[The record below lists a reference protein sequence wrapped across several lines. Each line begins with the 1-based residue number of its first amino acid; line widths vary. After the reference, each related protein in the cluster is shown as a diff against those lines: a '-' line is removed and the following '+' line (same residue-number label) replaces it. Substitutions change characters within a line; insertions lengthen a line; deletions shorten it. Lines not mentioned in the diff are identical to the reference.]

1 MKTLDLYRI
10 WQIMNIIHNQ
20 ENILDE
26 KDIYLNILGHN
37 SKYYE
42 MEFEYFLYEYAFR
55 VDADQICIFNDDQI
69 PYEDYTNNDF
79 SCIPK
84 KLLSFSD
91 TELMAWIEKEI
102 KIRIAELE
110 KDKKNERKRLESK
123 IQMLTNELNKLK

>member
-10 WQIMNIIHNQ
+10 WQILNIVKNQ
-20 ENILDE
+20 ENILSE
-26 KDIYLNILGHN
+26 KGIYPNILGHN

-42 MEFEYFLYEYAFR
+42 MEFEYFLDEYAFR
-55 VDADQICIFNDDQI
+55 IDADQICIFNDDQI

>member
-10 WQIMNIIHNQ
+10 WEVLNIVKNQ
-20 ENILDE
+20 ENILYE

-42 MEFEYFLYEYAFR
+42 MEFEYFLDEYAFR

-69 PYEDYTNNDF
+69 PFEDYTNNDF
-79 SCIPK
+79 SFIPK

-91 TELMAWIEKEI
+91 TELMAWIEEET
-102 KIRIAELE
+102 KIFIAELE
-110 KDKKNERKRLESK
+110 KDNKNKRKRLEYK